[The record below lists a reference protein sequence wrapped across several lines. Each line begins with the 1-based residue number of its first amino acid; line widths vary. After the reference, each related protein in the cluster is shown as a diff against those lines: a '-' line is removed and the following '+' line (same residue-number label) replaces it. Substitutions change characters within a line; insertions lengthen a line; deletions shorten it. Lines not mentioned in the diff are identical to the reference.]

1 MSKLRKEKVKKYQKI
16 KRLKLTSE
24 QKNQIRFAK
33 WEDQRMRRKDEKVEN
48 SEKWTDI
55 FRHNNLKEL
64 KESGSY
70 FYFLH
75 DFQPRTTF
83 FGRSLPTITETD
95 GDWKWLDNKIF
106 DVTTMGQDFFHLSQQ
121 FALLFQH
128 HGIGWFDVIHVIT
141 RNFNSALIVLGAS
154 WIIGAICSL
163 SDISVDVEAIKHQ
176 VS

>member
-1 MSKLRKEKVKKYQKI
+1 MQKKAGAYEKSFDPNKEWNLKLDADVQRHRSLRSKKTAELSKLRKEKVKKYQKI

-75 DFQPRTTF
+75 DLQCFSQPRVERDI
-83 FGRSLPTITETD
+83 GCAWELSSDRSPWIS
-95 GDWKWLDNKIF
+95 G
-106 DVTTMGQDFFHLSQQ
+106 LSHAEV
-121 FALLFQH
+121 F
-128 HGIGWFDVIHVIT
+128 
-141 RNFNSALIVLGAS
+141 
-154 WIIGAICSL
+154 
-163 SDISVDVEAIKHQ
+163 
-176 VS
+176 